1 MYNPR
6 SPPRRPRNSSV
17 PPDSSTLPTPATA
30 RRTETAPLAGSDGT
44 APNGPSATP
53 RTGIGASVDWA
64 RDSVSLTGL
73 RLRSRRN
80 AAAKREKSKL
90 GSITKPNNADEVSIA
105 TLESLY
111 APASLMHTSLS
122 AALLNS
128 PRTPRSSWC
137 LSPVVSVAAYAS
149 ARATCCESVARRC
162 SARSQSNSP
171 AAVAVRE
178 VARRLGAGAE
188 IPRNTRDR
196 LYANLP
202 PNEVEWVVFAASLP
216 ALLATSSAAAK
227 ALIAPSSC
235 PCCGERGIVV
245 TPPSSTSSSAANS
258 IRSVRSVGVPG
269 GWPRVGRYLQ
279 RKLGHDFPVFKC
291 VRQVRVGRAFASA
304 LTRVADDGG
313 VSTRM
318 KCLVGIV
325 FGTVVRNER
334 MAEEWAIMAE
344 SRGLKQPLF
353 GAVKA
358 FAWESA
364 LKSCELD
371 AARSCLEDA
380 MSRQQQSVLVWA
392 KECAAVVGRP
402 GGEMSA
408 VVVRAVQKHLTPELM
423 AEVAAFCALLAALHR
438 VYLFFL
444 PDGSNPNS
452 VNL

>member
-6 SPPRRPRNSSV
+6 SPPRRPRKPS
-17 PPDSSTLPTPATA
+17 PPDSSFQTPATA
-30 RRTETAPLAGSDGT
+30 RRTETAPLAGGEGS
-44 APNGPSATP
+44 APSTPSAAP

-90 GSITKPNNADEVSIA
+90 GSTSNPNDTDEVNIA

-111 APASLMHTSLS
+111 TPASLMHNVLS
-122 AALLNS
+122 SALLNS
-128 PRTPRSSWC
+128 PRSSRSSWC

-171 AAVAVRE
+171 AAVVVRE
-178 VARRLGAGAE
+178 VARRLGAGAR

-202 PNEVEWVVFAASLP
+202 PNEVEWAVFAASLP
-216 ALLATSSAAAK
+216 ALLATSSAAAN
-227 ALIAPSSC
+227 ALISPASC
-235 PCCGERGIVV
+235 PCCGQRGMTVA
-245 TPPSSTSSSAANS
+245 PPQSTSSSTTNP
-258 IRSVRSVGVPG
+258 IRSVRSVAVPG
-269 GWPRVGRYLQ
+269 SWPRVGRYLQ
-279 RKLGHDFPVFKC
+279 RKLGHDFPVFRC
-291 VRQVRVGRAFASA
+291 IRQVRVGRAFAST

-325 FGTVVRNER
+325 FGTVVGNER
-334 MAEEWAIMAE
+334 MAEEWAMMAE
-344 SRGLKQPLF
+344 TRGLKQPLF
-353 GAVKA
+353 RAVKA

-371 AARSCLEDA
+371 TARSCLEDA
-380 MSRQQQSVLVWA
+380 MSRQQQSVMLWA

-408 VVVRAVQKHLTPELM
+408 VVVRAVEKHLTPELM
-423 AEVAAFCALLAALHR
+423 AEVAAFCGLLAALHR
-438 VYLFFL
+438 IYLFYL
-444 PDGSNPNS
+444 PDGSNETYS
-452 VNL
+452 SHV